1 MTLFGAFAFNDGSA
15 QEKKSYWVVEGNVKS
30 PNYTIIRLY
39 NKEDVLIH
47 EERVNGKLLN
57 IRRRRDINFLNRK
70 LEKFNDSVFQSTR
83 LRGAEPK
90 KS

>member
-1 MTLFGAFAFNDGSA
+1 MKAKLIVAMTLFGAFAFNDGSA

-70 LEKFNDSVFQSTR
+70 T
-83 LRGAEPK
+83 
-90 KS
+90 